1 MYKWVA
7 TAALMVLVACATESV
22 PAAPTVEPT
31 VEPTRIAPL
40 LCASDRSA
48 PDGVK
53 CIWPE
58 GPTPTA
64 TALPTPGPTCLD
76 IPLEAY
82 EVARKV
88 DRSQPFAAATVIAA
102 ITENSDLHQNHALDL
117 LNECLMPSLPTP
129 TRVPLP
135 TLTPTPTVTVTATP
149 TATPVPLTCADIPKE
164 IRKFWEQTEN
174 ANHTTHAIHQ
184 HMGVSFAEAVRLTVN
199 CLENQ

>member
-7 TAALMVLVACATESV
+7 LAALILLVACAESV

-31 VEPTRIAPL
+31 AEPTRIAPL

-48 PDGVK
+48 TDGVK

-58 GPTPTA
+58 GPTPTP

-76 IPLEAY
+76 IPLEAH

-88 DRSQPFAAATVIAA
+88 DRSQPLAAATVITA

-117 LNECLMPSLPTP
+117 LNECLLPSLPTP

-135 TLTPTPTVTVTATP
+135 TLTPAPTVTVTATA

-164 IRKFWEQTEN
+164 ILKFWEETEN
-174 ANHTTHAIHQ
+174 ANHTTHVIHQ
-184 HMGVSFAEAVRLTVN
+184 QMDVSFAEAVRLTVT
-199 CLENQ
+199 CLENK